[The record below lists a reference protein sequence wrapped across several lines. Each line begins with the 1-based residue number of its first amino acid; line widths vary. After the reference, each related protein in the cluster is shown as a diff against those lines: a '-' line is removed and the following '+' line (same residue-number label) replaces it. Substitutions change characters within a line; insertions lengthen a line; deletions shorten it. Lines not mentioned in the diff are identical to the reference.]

1 MTLRLRPYLVLLL
14 ALVVPLSG
22 CLFRSRK
29 AKVLMSTAQ
38 LQSATVED
46 LVGKIDQQAAKMQTL
61 NATVDLAGS
70 TGGSKKGKITD
81 YQEIKGYIL
90 VRKPDTLRMI
100 GLFPIVR
107 NRAFDMVSNG
117 ETFKL
122 WIPPTN
128 KFYVGRND
136 VINPKAT
143 KPLENLRPQH
153 ILDALLLRQIDPQ
166 NEIAVLE
173 QGNETVLDPKTHKDV
188 LQPDYV
194 IDVIRKV
201 GRSWYLSR
209 KIYFSRTDLLPHRQV
224 VYDKNGNVATDASY
238 EDFKDYSGVQFPT
251 IIHIFR
257 PQEEYAVTLTIEKMM
272 MNQPLTEEQFALT
285 QPAGATVVRLDNAT
299 NGNAPTSGPGH

>member
-1 MTLRLRPYLVLLL
+1 MTLRLRLHLVLLL

-38 LQSATVED
+38 LQSATFEQ
-46 LVGKIDQQAAKMQTL
+46 LVAKIDQQAAKMQTI

-90 VRKPDTLRMI
+90 LRKPDTLRMI

-153 ILDALLLRQIDPQ
+153 ILDALLLRQIDAQ

-188 LQPDYV
+188 LQPEYV
-194 IDVIRKV
+194 IDVIRKSDK
-201 GRSWYLSR
+201 GWFLSR
-209 KIYFSRTDLLPHRQV
+209 KIYFNRVDLLPHRQM

-238 EDFKDYSGVQFPT
+238 EDFKDYSGVEFPT

-257 PQEEYAVTLTIEKMM
+257 PQEEYAVTLTIEKMT
-272 MNQPLTEEQFALT
+272 MNQPLTEEQFALN
-285 QPAGATVVRLDNAT
+285 QPAGAQVVRLDGT
-299 NGNAPTSGPGH
+299 NGTAANAGPGH